1 MDEIPETLSELTE
14 ESKAWKKSADYRET
28 NNAYLKIKNFL
39 HKYSIGL
46 SPP

>member
-28 NNAYLKIKNFL
+28 KTPI
-39 HKYSIGL
+39 
-46 SPP
+46 